1 MVGALW
7 KILRLPIRTVGAD
20 SGRSTSTPQSAERLL
35 LSNAF
40 LLRFDPKI
48 RANKSFR
55 NSDTLFKF
63 YAQVCHF
70 DTCVGSSS
78 DEEEQQRWNEDPFSG
93 RLSVVDSAF
102 STLPPHLIDKHWNWV
117 TILDLSR
124 NHIKLSIVH
133 KVSCLVRLS

>member
-1 MVGALW
+1 MQRVRPFGLE
-7 KILRLPIRTVGAD
+7 KRPFIHKDLPFIVFCVQSFIFFIMIVEKEQSFSSITHYAD
-20 SGRSTSTPQSAERLL
+20 I
-35 LSNAF
+35 
-40 LLRFDPKI
+40 PK
-48 RANKSFR
+48 FR
-55 NSDTLFKF
+55 YIFKF

-124 NHIKLSIVH
+124 NHIELSIIVH

>member
-1 MVGALW
+1 MQRVRPFGSE
-7 KILRLPIRTVGAD
+7 KRPFIHKDLPFIVFCVQSFIFFIMIVEKEQSFSSITHYAD
-20 SGRSTSTPQSAERLL
+20 I
-35 LSNAF
+35 
-40 LLRFDPKI
+40 PK
-48 RANKSFR
+48 FR
-55 NSDTLFKF
+55 YIFKF

-124 NHIKLSIVH
+124 NHIELSIIVH

>member
-1 MVGALW
+1 MQRVRPFGLE
-7 KILRLPIRTVGAD
+7 KRLFIHKDLPFIVFCVQSFIFFIMIVEKEQSFSSITHYAD
-20 SGRSTSTPQSAERLL
+20 I
-35 LSNAF
+35 
-40 LLRFDPKI
+40 PK
-48 RANKSFR
+48 FR
-55 NSDTLFKF
+55 YIFKF

-124 NHIKLSIVH
+124 NHIELSIIVH

>member
-1 MVGALW
+1 MTAKNEGLYIFTMNVE
-7 KILRLPIRTVGAD
+7 KIQSFSSITHYAD
-20 SGRSTSTPQSAERLL
+20 I
-35 LSNAF
+35 
-40 LLRFDPKI
+40 PK
-48 RANKSFR
+48 FR
-55 NSDTLFKF
+55 YIFKF

-124 NHIKLSIVH
+124 NHIELSI
-133 KVSCLVRLS
+133 STQS

>member
-1 MVGALW
+1 MQRV
-7 KILRLPIRTVGAD
+7 RLFGLEKRPFIPKDLPFIVFCVQSFIFFIINVEKEQSFSFITHYAD
-20 SGRSTSTPQSAERLL
+20 I
-35 LSNAF
+35 
-40 LLRFDPKI
+40 PK
-48 RANKSFR
+48 FR
-55 NSDTLFKF
+55 YIFKF

-124 NHIKLSIVH
+124 NHIELSIVH

>member
-1 MVGALW
+1 MNVE
-7 KILRLPIRTVGAD
+7 KIQSFSSITHYAD
-20 SGRSTSTPQSAERLL
+20 ILK
-35 LSNAF
+35 F
-40 LLRFDPKI
+40 I
-48 RANKSFR
+48 
-55 NSDTLFKF
+55 FKF

-124 NHIKLSIVH
+124 NHIELSISTNFVYNYRYF
-133 KVSCLVRLS
+133 LY

>member
-1 MVGALW
+1 MW
-7 KILRLPIRTVGAD
+7 KRNSPF
-20 SGRSTSTPQSAERLL
+20 L
-35 LSNAF
+35 LSPIM
-40 LLRFDPKI
+40 RI
-48 RANKSFR
+48 FR
-55 NSDTLFKF
+55 NSDTIFKF